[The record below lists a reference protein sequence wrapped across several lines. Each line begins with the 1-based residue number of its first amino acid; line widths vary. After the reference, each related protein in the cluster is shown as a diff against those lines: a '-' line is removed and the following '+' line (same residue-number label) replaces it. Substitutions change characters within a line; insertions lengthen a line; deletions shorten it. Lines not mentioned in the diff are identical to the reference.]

1 MTRRSRFALALAPL
15 LTLFAASPLLA
26 HKVNLFAVAE
36 KGVITGEAYFGG
48 GGKAVNSTVEM
59 YDASGRLAATAV
71 TGPGGAFSLPVPEG
85 AKPPLRL
92 VLKAGDGHGND
103 FTLTAADL
111 GQAPAADAAPPAQ
124 AAKAPAAPLEA
135 AGAAELAAS
144 VEAAAAKV
152 LDEKL
157 APVKLELARLAA
169 REDSARMRDVVGGIG
184 WIVGLVGIAAWF
196 KRPGK

>member
-1 MTRRSRFALALAPL
+1 MTRLNRFALALAPL
-15 LTLFAASPLLA
+15 LTLLAPSPVLA

-48 GGKAVNSTVEM
+48 GGKALNSTVEI
-59 YDASGRLAATAV
+59 YDASGRLAATAA
-71 TGPGGAFSLPVPEG
+71 TGQDGAFSLPVPEG

-92 VLKAGDGHGND
+92 VLKAGEGHGND

-111 GQAPAADAAPPAQ
+111 GQAANAAPPAQ
-124 AAKAPAAPLEA
+124 AAKAPAAPPA
-135 AGAAELAAS
+135 APGAAELAAA
-144 VEAAAAKV
+144 VEAAAARI

-169 REDSARMRDVVGGIG
+169 REDSARLRDVVGGIG
-184 WIVGLVGIAAWF
+184 WIVGLVGIVAWF
-196 KRPGK
+196 KRPK